1 MAHGSIFLRVLPER
15 LRQGRRHVLFANVN
29 LMLSAPLRKR
39 VKGLLGTTLWPFPT
53 SFATRRL
60 IRDGQGLVLT
70 FHYIGAPILR
80 GVGEDLFM
88 PLPEFRRVL
97 DFIAAHLHPLAPSE
111 FLRRLGEG
119 TLPERATLIT
129 FDDCLHDTCAS
140 AFPELAGR
148 GLTACFFCCPGLM
161 AHDRG
166 VPSLELMWMCASA
179 TPGEYRVRPSVADT
193 PALRLSIDDHTSRVD
208 AYSRLWPELLRS
220 PSRSHAALLAG
231 IRADFGFDAPLP
243 RGLRL
248 ADWNTL
254 STLDA
259 AGMMIGNHTMLHST
273 VTADGIDQ
281 FEADV
286 ALAFDMI
293 ERRIGPRPRVFC
305 YPYGRK
311 VDHEQG
317 AEQILKKLGAEFAFV
332 TQGGIANPRRS
343 GVLNLH
349 REDASYNVSATKLAP
364 LLAFL
369 R

>member
-1 MAHGSIFLRVLPER
+1 
-15 LRQGRRHVLFANVN
+15 
-29 LMLSAPLRKR
+29 MLSAPLRR
-39 VKGLLGTTLWPFPT
+39 RLKGLLGNTLWPFPT
-53 SFATRRL
+53 SLATRRL
-60 IRDGQGLVLT
+60 IRDDQGLVLT
-70 FHYIGAPILR
+70 FHYIGAPILG

-97 DFIAAHLHPLAPSE
+97 DFIAARLRPLAPPE
-111 FLRRLGEG
+111 FLRRLREG

-129 FDDCLHDTCAS
+129 FDDCLHDTCVK
-140 AFPELAGR
+140 AFPELARR
-148 GLTACFFCCPGLM
+148 GLAACFFCCPGLM
-161 AHDRG
+161 ADDRG

-179 TPGEYRVRPSVADT
+179 APGRYRVRPSLADT
-193 PALRLSIDDHTSRVD
+193 AALRLSIDDHASRVD
-208 AYSRLWPELLRS
+208 AYSRLWPEILRC

-231 IRADFGFDAPLP
+231 MRSDFGLDAPLP
-243 RGLRL
+243 RRLRL

-254 STLDA
+254 ATLDEG
-259 AGMMIGNHTMLHST
+259 GMTIGNHTMLHST
-273 VTADGIDQ
+273 VTADSIDQ

-311 VDHEQG
+311 VDQAHG
-317 AEQILKKLGAEFAFV
+317 AEQILKKLRTEFAFV
-332 TQGGIANPRRS
+332 TQGGIASPRRS